1 MKINLQPE
9 RNNLWIN
16 NLIYKKKK
24 LPKELTFDKFR
35 CVNTASNRE
44 CIMDIIILLKIQLKN

>member
-16 NLIYKKKK
+16 NLIYNKKKR
-24 LPKELTFDKFR
+24 PKELTFDKFR
-35 CVNTASNRE
+35 CVKTASNRE
-44 CIMDIIILLKIQLKN
+44 CIMDIIFLLKIQLKN